1 MSTSTNQ
8 RLASAAVFGLLLV
21 FSLALF
27 AQVQAAGTTASST
40 GTSMWS
46 LAGNVFPRYSFY
58 FARAAETAAVPATP
72 KKFTADHWFHVM
84 EMPNGE
90 VMIPWDDERV

>member
-1 MSTSTNQ
+1 M
-8 RLASAAVFGLLLV
+8 FGLLLV
-21 FSLALF
+21 VSLALF
-27 AQVQAAGTTASST
+27 AQVQAAGTASS
-40 GTSMWS
+40 SMWS

-58 FARAAETAAVPATP
+58 FARAAETAVPPAAAATP
-72 KKFTADHWFHVM
+72 KKITADHWFHVM

>member
-8 RLASAAVFGLLLV
+8 RLASAAAVFGLLLV
-21 FSLALF
+21 VSLALF
-27 AQVQAAGTTASST
+27 AQVQAAGR
-40 GTSMWS
+40 WS

-58 FARAAETAAVPATP
+58 FARAAEAAVPPPAADATPATP
-72 KKFTADHWFHVM
+72 KKHWFHVM